1 MAIYTVSSG
10 NGGGVNVRASKNT
23 SSTKLGNIADGTRV
37 DIVRCD
43 ASWSTLVYNGTPA
56 FVMHQYLSD
65 KPSTY
70 GAGLTSGDSAVCNGS
85 SVNVRNDAEGATT
98 GRRLSKGEQVTV
110 REYSDMY
117 NTDGIMYR
125 WYRIGTDEWVRGDY
139 LAPGTSSGTSGG
151 GNVSDITTVTTFSA
165 QVLGENVRIR
175 DYPSTSGNAIGWPN
189 INKVITCSTF
199 TGIGNNDQRH
209 AWLWCN
215 YPSSGGFIYAR
226 YVYGYTHSYD
236 ANAAR
241 ITGTNVNLR
250 VLPSTSAEIIGRV
263 GLTDY
268 DDPIVNN
275 VRIIDNNTYSD
286 WTRVVT
292 TIGTGW
298 ISSQY
303 VDPY

>member
-10 NGGGVNVRASKNT
+10 NGGGVNVRASKDT
-23 SSTKLGNIADGTRV
+23 GSTKLGTISDGTQV

-56 FVMHQYLSD
+56 FVMHQYLSG

-70 GAGLTSGDSAVCNGS
+70 GAGLTSGDSAVCNGN
-85 SVNVRNDAEGATT
+85 SVNVRDDAEGDTT
-98 GRRLSKGEQVTV
+98 GRQLSKGEQVTV

-117 NTDGIMYR
+117 NSEGTMYR
-125 WYRIGTDEWVRGDY
+125 WYCIGTDEWVRGDY
-139 LAPGTSSGTSGG
+139 LAPSSGTSGG
-151 GNVSDITTVTTFSA
+151 TSGITTVTTFSA
-165 QVLGENVRIR
+165 QVYGDDVRVR
-175 DYPSTSGNAIGWPN
+175 DYPSTSGNPVGYPLN
-189 INKVITCSTF
+189 GQVVSCSTF
-199 TGIGNNDQRH
+199 TGIGSNEQRH
-209 AWLWCN
+209 AWLWCD
-215 YPSSGGFIYAR
+215 YPANGGFIYAR
-226 YVYGYTHSYD
+226 YINSYTHSYE

-241 ITGTNVNLR
+241 ITGVGVNLR
-250 VLPSTSAEIIGRV
+250 VLPSTSAEIIGTV
-263 GLTDY
+263 GKSDY

-275 VRIIDNNTYSD
+275 VCVIDSNTYSD

-298 ISSQY
+298 ISAQY